1 MIVKV
6 EKVSS
11 ESELKDKVSDEE
23 VKQALWFTV
32 LQIMSTLY
40 TIKYD

>member
-1 MIVKV
+1 MKV

-23 VKQALWFTV
+23 VKAGFVFTV

-40 TIKYD
+40 TIRV